1 MPTNA
6 DLVRVLEGLPECK
19 LSLLDIARSCT
30 TPLGELDMD
39 KLVAAS
45 EDIEMAIKEARAYAS
60 ATHEILY
67 RVRRTLCGKTSAVR

>member
-19 LSLLDIARSCT
+19 LSLLDIARSCA

-39 KLVAAS
+39 KLVVAS
-45 EDIEMAIKEARAYAS
+45 EDIDMAIKEARAYAS
-60 ATHEILY
+60 ATQALIQ
-67 RVRRTLCGKTSAVR
+67 RVRNTLCNKTSLVR

>member
-39 KLVAAS
+39 KLVVAS
-45 EDIEMAIKEARAYAS
+45 EDIDMAIKEARAYVS
-60 ATHEILY
+60 ATQALIQ
-67 RVRRTLCGKTSAVR
+67 RVRKTLCNKTSLVR